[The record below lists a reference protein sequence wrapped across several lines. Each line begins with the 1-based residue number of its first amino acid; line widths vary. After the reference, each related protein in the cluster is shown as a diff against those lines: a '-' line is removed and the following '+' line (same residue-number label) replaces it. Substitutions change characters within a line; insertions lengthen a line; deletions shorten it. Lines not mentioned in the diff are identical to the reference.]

1 MDSRPDPLYSAP
13 MGRRV
18 LILGAIWLV
27 SGLLIAATVQAGRAI
42 IAPIVFAQIGGTT
55 PDRLRYM
62 LVDAQRVQ
70 SLTRQIDM
78 PTGYDIVWQDG
89 AVVILELGRRLEL
102 ADWTFSVL
110 DTVTGERQP
119 VMRVTTANTVQM
131 RVTEFEL
138 HRGPDGYHGTLY
150 VPFTGDVWV
159 SSPGAPDAVKLATVT
174 RGLTQP
180 LAWSPDRSML
190 AIKAEQVVVLH
201 RIGGDGTDYGTL
213 TVPRTTAVSWSPDS
227 RTILLNPVDPRLAE
241 REGAALVDAATGA
254 ITPLPDVRQGTWC
267 GESFAAVEVEPRV
280 TLRDLT
286 NGVREVLADS
296 SSFGDLPIASAEVL
310 DDACRRMLV
319 GRGYLAD
326 GFLVQRDTG
335 SVTRIGSELRVIHV
349 TDTTLTYQT
358 REDEELTVQRLR
370 FDAPAEPEL
379 LAAYPRL
386 YVPVVW
392 LPGGERGIGLDF
404 RTLRLLDIAADAAI
418 PLSDQQVLGFTV
430 IER

>member
-1 MDSRPDPLYSAP
+1 MRKLVAPPRIACVTCWSTPSAANP
-13 MGRRV
+13 H
-18 LILGAIWLV
+18 
-27 SGLLIAATVQAGRAI
+27 
-42 IAPIVFAQIGGTT
+42 
-55 PDRLRYM
+55 
-62 LVDAQRVQ
+62 
-70 SLTRQIDM
+70 RQIIL
-78 PTGYDIVWQDG
+78 PTGYDIAWQDG
-89 AVVILELGRRLEL
+89 AVIILELGRRLEL

-119 VMRVTTANTVQM
+119 VLRVTTANTVQM
-131 RVTEFEL
+131 RITEFDL
-138 HRGPDGYHGTLY
+138 HHADDGYYGTLY

-201 RIGGDGTDYGTL
+201 RIGADGTDYGPL

-241 REGAALVDAATGA
+241 LEGAALVDAASGA
-254 ITPLPDVRQGTWC
+254 ITRLPDIRQGTWC
-267 GESFAAVEVEPRV
+267 GESLAALEVEPR
-280 TLRDLT
+280 LSLLNLT
-286 NGVREVLADS
+286 SGGREVLADYR
-296 SSFGDLPIASAEVL
+296 SFGDLTVSSVEVL

-319 GRGYLAD
+319 GRGHLAD

-358 REDEELTVQRLR
+358 RVDEQLTVQRLR
-370 FDAPAEPEL
+370 FDAPSEPEL
-379 LAAYPRL
+379 LAAFSRL
-386 YVPVVW
+386 YVPVIW
-392 LPGGERGIGLDF
+392 LPGGERGIALDF
-404 RTLRLLDIAADAAI
+404 RTLILLDIAADSAI
-418 PLSDQQVLGFTV
+418 PLSDQIVLGFGRRSLSV
-430 IER
+430 RFAL